1 MNFASLQ
8 QKKELYNQKKGS
20 IDSITLIE
28 TKVVLEDGISVGGK
42 KNCVKYMRSSITK
55 KRIAMLRNVL
65 QKRKNLTNIL
75 SKICMP
81 Y

>member
-42 KNCVKYMRSSITK
+42 KT
-55 KRIAMLRNVL
+55 A
-65 QKRKNLTNIL
+65 
-75 SKICMP
+75 
-81 Y
+81 